1 MRRRDLLAMLGGVAI
16 AWPRAARAQKSAMP
30 VIGYLGNG
38 KPSAVPSRQRETFRQ
53 SLRALGWIE
62 GQNVTIESRWAEGNP
77 DRLPALVAD
86 LVRARVDVIML
97 AGPSAIRAAQGATRT
112 VPIVFVVL
120 NDPVTAGFVKSLAR
134 PGGNM
139 TGLASQFE
147 ELITKQ
153 LQLLKETVPSLS
165 RVALLNSRDSE
176 SSVLGAAE
184 SATRSL
190 GLTVRVLSVAR
201 VAEFENAFKVARSER
216 AGAINVLPSPYFDAQ
231 HARLIELAAQYR
243 LPACYEFR
251 NFVQD
256 GGLMSYGPNI
266 NEMFGLA
273 ASYVDRILKGANPGD
288 LAIERPAK
296 FELVIN
302 LKTAKALGLTI
313 PQSLLLRADE
323 VVQ

>member
-1 MRRRDLLAMLGGVAI
+1 VRRRDLLAMLGGIAI
-16 AWPRAARAQKSAMP
+16 AWPRAARAQKPAMP

-77 DRLPALVAD
+77 DRLPALVAE
-86 LVRARVDVIML
+86 LVEARVDVLML
-97 AGPSAIRAAQGATRT
+97 TGPSAIRAAQGATRT

-120 NDPVTAGFVKSLAR
+120 TDPVTAGFVKSLAR

-139 TGLASQFE
+139 TGLASEFE

-165 RVALLNSRDSE
+165 RVALLHSRDSE
-176 SSVLGAAE
+176 PSVLGAAE

-190 GLTVRVLSVAR
+190 GLKAQTLTVAR
-201 VAEFENAFKVARSER
+201 VAEFENAFKMARGER
-216 AGAINVLPSPYFDAQ
+216 VGAISVLPSPYFDAQ

-266 NEMFGLA
+266 NEMFGRA
-273 ASYVDRILKGANPGD
+273 ANYVDRILKSAKPGD

-296 FELVIN
+296 FEFVIN
-302 LKTAKALGLTI
+302 LKTAKGLGLTI

-323 VVQ
+323 VIR